1 MSTFAPPAPLPAVTD
16 ACPEQSAVPR
26 PVRQLSAAGV
36 AGVWAAAAVP
46 MGLLSWVVAPRL
58 ADGLSGPAPLVQALI
73 IALTVGL
80 IWQFALVVGLVY
92 REQRTLR
99 WSVVRE
105 VLWLRAPRDPRSGRR
120 GGRGWLILPGLLV
133 ASAVTNLL
141 VPTLPHPDG
150 RDFGLFLGSHA
161 GHAFFSGAWGWF
173 ALTAVMMV
181 FNTVLGEELL
191 FRGYL
196 LPRMNRTFGRFDWL
210 ANGVIFAAY
219 HLHEPWVIPSA
230 LCDAFVLALP
240 AKRRRSALL
249 AIVVHS
255 AQTLF
260 FLVLLLGL
268 VLGNAGS

>member
-1 MSTFAPPAPLPAVTD
+1 MSTFAPPAAPPAVTD
-16 ACPEQSAVPR
+16 ARPAHSAVPR
-26 PVRQLSAAGV
+26 PIRQLSAAGV

-46 MGLLSWVVAPRL
+46 MGLLSWVVAPRI
-58 ADGLSGPAPLVQALI
+58 ADSLSGPAPLVQALI
-73 IALTVGL
+73 IALSAGL
-80 IWQFALVVGLVY
+80 IWQFALVLGLVY

-99 WSVVRE
+99 WPVVRE

-120 GGRGWLILPGLLV
+120 GGRGWLILPALVV

-150 RDFGLFLGSHA
+150 RDFGLFLGSDA

-173 ALTAVMMV
+173 ALTAVLMV

-210 ANGVIFAAY
+210 VNGVIFAVY

-249 AIVVHS
+249 AIAVHS
-255 AQTLF
+255 AQTVF

-268 VLGNAGS
+268 VLGSPGS

>member
-1 MSTFAPPAPLPAVTD
+1 M
-16 ACPEQSAVPR
+16 
-26 PVRQLSAAGV
+26 
-36 AGVWAAAAVP
+36 
-46 MGLLSWVVAPRL
+46 
-58 ADGLSGPAPLVQALI
+58 
-73 IALTVGL
+73 
-80 IWQFALVVGLVY
+80 
-92 REQRTLR
+92 
-99 WSVVRE
+99 
-105 VLWLRAPRDPRSGRR
+105 
-120 GGRGWLILPGLLV
+120 
-133 ASAVTNLL
+133 TNLL
-141 VPTLPHPDG
+141 VPSLPHPDG
-150 RDFGLFLGSHA
+150 RDLGVFLGSHA

-230 LCDAFVLALP
+230 LCDSFVLALP

-255 AQTLF
+255 AQTVF

-268 VLGNAGS
+268 VLGKAGR

>member
-1 MSTFAPPAPLPAVTD
+1 MTALPGTVGPQSYVRPPLSP
-16 ACPEQSAVPR
+16 PEKYE
-26 PVRQLSAAGV
+26 
-36 AGVWAAAAVP
+36 
-46 MGLLSWVVAPRL
+46 RL
-58 ADGLSGPAPLVQALI
+58 AFTFCRMG
-73 IALTVGL
+73 TVGL
-80 IWQFALVVGLVY
+80 IAWLASPAVFVLVVALVA
-92 REQRTLR
+92 REQGTLR
-99 WSVVRE
+99 WSVVRD

-120 GGRGWLILPGLLV
+120 GGRGWLILPGLIV

-141 VPTLPHPDG
+141 VPSLPHPDG
-150 RDFGLFLGSHA
+150 RDFGVFVDSDA
-161 GHAFFSGAWGWF
+161 GHALLSGAWGWF
-173 ALTAVMMV
+173 AILAVQMILNTA
-181 FNTVLGEELL
+181 LGEELL

-249 AIVVHS
+249 SITVHS

-268 VLGNAGS
+268 VLQ

>member
-1 MSTFAPPAPLPAVTD
+1 M
-16 ACPEQSAVPR
+16 
-26 PVRQLSAAGV
+26 
-36 AGVWAAAAVP
+36 
-46 MGLLSWVVAPRL
+46 
-58 ADGLSGPAPLVQALI
+58 
-73 IALTVGL
+73 
-80 IWQFALVVGLVY
+80 
-92 REQRTLR
+92 TL
-99 WSVVRE
+99 
-105 VLWLRAPRDPRSGRR
+105 
-120 GGRGWLILPGLLV
+120 
-133 ASAVTNLL
+133 N
-141 VPTLPHPDG
+141 
-150 RDFGLFLGSHA
+150 
-161 GHAFFSGAWGWF
+161 
-173 ALTAVMMV
+173 TA
-181 FNTVLGEELL
+181 LGEELL

-268 VLGNAGS
+268 VLGKPGS

>member
-1 MSTFAPPAPLPAVTD
+1 MSTYATPAPPGTVTD
-16 ACPEQSAVPR
+16 AAPATGAAPR
-26 PVRQLSAAGV
+26 PIRQLSVAGV

-46 MGLLSWVVAPRL
+46 MGLLSWVVAPRI
-58 ADGLSGPAPLVQALI
+58 ADGLSGPAPLVRALI
-73 IALTVGL
+73 LALTAGL
-80 IWQFALVVGLVY
+80 AWQFALVLGLVY
-92 REQRTLR
+92 REQGTLR
-99 WSVVRE
+99 WAVVRE

-120 GGRGWLILPGLLV
+120 GGRGWLILPALVV

-141 VPTLPHPDG
+141 VPSLPHPDG
-150 RDFGLFLGSHA
+150 RDFGLFLDSNA
-161 GHAFFSGAWGWF
+161 GHTMLSGAWGWF
-173 ALTAVMMV
+173 AILAVQMTLNTA
-181 FNTVLGEELL
+181 LGEELL

-210 ANGVIFAAY
+210 ANGVIFAGY

-268 VLGNAGS
+268 VLGSPGS

>member
-1 MSTFAPPAPLPAVTD
+1 MSTYAPPAAPRTVPEVAPATR
-16 ACPEQSAVPR
+16 AAPR
-26 PVRQLSAAGV
+26 PIRQLSAAGV

-46 MGLLSWVVAPRL
+46 MGLLSWVVAPRI
-58 ADGLSGPAPLVQALI
+58 ADGLSGPVPLVRALI
-73 IALTVGL
+73 LALTVGL
-80 IWQFALVVGLVY
+80 AWQFALVLGLVY

-99 WSVVRE
+99 WSVFRD

-120 GGRGWLILPGLLV
+120 GGRGWLILPALIV

-141 VPTLPHPDG
+141 VPSLPHPAG
-150 RDFGLFLGSHA
+150 RDFGLFLDSDA
-161 GHAFFSGAWGWF
+161 GHSFLSGAWGWF
-173 ALTAVMMV
+173 AILAVQMTL
-181 FNTVLGEELL
+181 NTVLGEELL

-260 FLVLLLGL
+260 FLVLLLVL
-268 VLGNAGS
+268 VLKS